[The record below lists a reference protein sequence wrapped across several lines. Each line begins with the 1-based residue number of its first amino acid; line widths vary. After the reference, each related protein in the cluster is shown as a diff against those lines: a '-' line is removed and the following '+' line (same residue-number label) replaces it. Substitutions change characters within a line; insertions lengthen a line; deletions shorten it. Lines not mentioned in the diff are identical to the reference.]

1 MNRKEPFREAF
12 KIPSGML
19 KSDPFKDDPRYHGG
33 RLPMPLIGEDIVLK
47 PSILMLIP
55 RIIVWVL
62 VFYIFR
68 GEEMLGTAGSKWLL
82 EGLCVLDIIFAV
94 PKFLFEHTTVKQ
106 EGIERS
112 ILWSRK
118 LFPWEDF
125 HTLER
130 DFLGLSFRTKP
141 GWGIWKDEFN
151 FIISWLY
158 YTPAAIRLVADLFA
172 HGIIKPKE
180 PMKAENGRLINLNP

>member
-1 MNRKEPFREAF
+1 MERKEPFREAF

-19 KSDPFKDDPRYHGG
+19 KSDPLKDDPRYRGG
-33 RLPMPLIGEDIVLK
+33 HIPKPLVGEDIVLR
-47 PSILMLIP
+47 PNILMLVP
-55 RIIVWVL
+55 RVMVWGL
-62 VFYIFR
+62 IFYLFR

-82 EGLCVLDIIFAV
+82 EGLCILDIIFAV
-94 PKFLFEHTTVKQ
+94 PKFLFEHTIVKQ
-106 EGIERS
+106 EGIERG
-112 ILWSRK
+112 ILWSSI

-158 YTPAAIRLVADLFA
+158 YSPSAINKVYDLFQYVMTEIGRA
-172 HGIIKPKE
+172 HV
-180 PMKAENGRLINLNP
+180 